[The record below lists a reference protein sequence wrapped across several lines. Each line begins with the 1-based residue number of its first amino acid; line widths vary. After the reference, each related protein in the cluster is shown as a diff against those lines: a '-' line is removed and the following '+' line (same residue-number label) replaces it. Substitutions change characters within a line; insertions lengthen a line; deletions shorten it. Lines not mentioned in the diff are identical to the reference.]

1 MADVKGPLDG
11 IRVIDL
17 GRHQAGPRCAQV
29 LARLG
34 AEVIKIERLGGE
46 ETRYHGPWVRK
57 QSAYW
62 VQYNSGKKSLSMD
75 LRKEEAKTALR
86 KLIKVSDVLVQNF
99 RPGTVDEM
107 GFGYDV
113 LKTLNRR
120 IIMVNVSAYGQFGPY
135 REQIGY
141 DPIGQT
147 MSGITMV
154 TGEEGMPPIRA
165 GVPIIDRT
173 TALHSAIGTL
183 AALHERSISGEGQSI
198 DVCLADSGYSLTE
211 IPITAYRGA
220 GTEPQRGKSDSAPS
234 GMFPCKDGWVLIVAG
249 DQHHWPR
256 VCGALGKP
264 EWQNDPRFTTRRE
277 RSKHVAAVNEAMR
290 ALLATMTMKDAIAHF
305 THHDVVAAQLLRVD
319 DYADGVLGEVRA
331 RQIGVCLV
339 HGGKVVDRELDAQA
353 VGVAIVHGR
362 RRPVVDAAGGLD
374 LAGLEP
380 AVGRQ
385 ELAQTGVGV
394 GDVVH
399 AGGRRIRGR
408 TTGGVEDG
416 HSMMLV
422 VVGKEGDEIVAEC
435 HRRLEHGGVP
445 GDHRVIVGGLEDD
458 VGELLR
464 DDPLRGRRER
474 PGRGGHCIHRVLHG
488 LG

>member
-1 MADVKGPLDG
+1 MADIKGPLDG

-62 VQYNSGKKSLSMD
+62 VQYNSGKKSVSMD
-75 LRKEEAKTALR
+75 LRKEEGKKALR
-86 KLIKVSDVLVQNF
+86 QLVAVSDVVVQNF
-99 RPGTVDEM
+99 RPGTIDEM

-113 LKTLNRR
+113 LYGLNPR

-147 MSGITMV
+147 MSGIAMV

-183 AALHERSISGEGQSI
+183 AALYERQLSGVGQSI

-211 IPITAYRGA
+211 IPITAYHGA
-220 GTEPQRGKSDSAPS
+220 GIEPRRGQSDAPPS
-234 GMFPCKDGWVLIVAG
+234 GTYPCQNGWVLISAG

-256 VCGALGKP
+256 VCSALGRP
-264 EWQNDPRFTTRRE
+264 EWLEDPRFTTRPARG
-277 RSKHVAAVNEAMR
+277 KNGAAIQEAMR
-290 ALLATMTMKDAIAHF
+290 ALLSTMTMPEAIAHF
-305 THHDVVAAQLLRVD
+305 TKHDVVAAPVNTIPQAAQDPHPWERRVMVD
-319 DYADGVLGEVRA
+319 VPDFLAGSIAVSGDFWHFSRTPAPVGSTPQVGEHNA
-331 RQIGVCLV
+331 EIL
-339 HGGKVVDRELDAQA
+339 
-353 VGVAIVHGR
+353 
-362 RRPVVDAAGGLD
+362 GGL
-374 LAGLEP
+374 LGYSE
-380 AVGRQ
+380 
-385 ELAQTGVGV
+385 
-394 GDVVH
+394 
-399 AGGRRIRGR
+399 
-408 TTGGVEDG
+408 EDIAKMYANNVIG
-416 HSMMLV
+416 NWHHY
-422 VVGKEGDEIVAEC
+422 DT
-435 HRRLEHGGVP
+435 VP
-445 GDHRVIVGGLEDD
+445 G
-458 VGELLR
+458 
-464 DDPLRGRRER
+464 
-474 PGRGGHCIHRVLHG
+474 
-488 LG
+488 